1 MTDWGPIPEFQRTQ
15 YQFAA
20 HLRDP
25 EHCSPPQANKSQ
37 PIEERRLGIYRELV
51 YNNIHTFISSG
62 FPVLCGI
69 LGVESVNRLVRQ
81 FIVDYRCHSPYFLEI
96 SQEFLHFL
104 QEQYQLTESD
114 PAFLLEL
121 AHYEWVELALD
132 VSEQSLPAQ
141 EAAGDAL
148 TGQALLEAH
157 FMVSPLAWS
166 LSYTYPVHRIGPEF
180 QPTATP
186 TWTPE
191 QGTFLVVYRNRQEQV
206 GFLEINAVTARLLQ
220 LLDDKVHTGASAMQ
234 LIAEEL
240 DHPDPA
246 QLVEFG
252 KPILAE
258 LQAREII
265 LLSAAALAEA

>member
-25 EHCSPPQANKSQ
+25 EHCSPPQANKNQ
-37 PIEERRLGIYRELV
+37 PIEERRLSIYRELV

-69 LGVESVNRLVRQ
+69 LGPESVNRLVRQ

-96 SQEFLHFL
+96 SQEFLRFL

-132 VSEQSLPAQ
+132 VSEQTLPAQ

-148 TGQALLEAH
+148 TGQALLRAH

-166 LSYTYPVHRIGPEF
+166 LSYTYPVHRIGPAF
-180 QPTATP
+180 QPTSTP
-186 TWTPE
+186 TPE

-206 GFLEINAVTARLLQ
+206 EFLEINAVTARLLQ
-220 LLDDKVHTGASAMQ
+220 LLDDKAYTGASALQ

-246 QLVEFG
+246 QILEFG
-252 KPILAE
+252 GQILAE
-258 LQAREII
+258 LHTREII
-265 LLSAAALAEA
+265 FLSAAVLSKA

>member
-1 MTDWGPIPEFQRTQ
+1 MIDLSTIPEFQRTQ

-69 LGVESVNRLVRQ
+69 LGAESVNRLVRQ
-81 FIVDYRCHSPYFLEI
+81 FIVDYRCDSPYFLEI
-96 SQEFLHFL
+96 SQEFLRFL
-104 QEQYQLTESD
+104 QEQYQLAEGD

-141 EAAGDAL
+141 GAAGDAL
-148 TGQALLEAH
+148 AGQALLEAH
-157 FMVSPLAWS
+157 FMISPLAWS
-166 LSYTYPVHRIGPEF
+166 LSYTYPVHRIGPAF
-180 QPTATP
+180 QPEQA
-186 TWTPE
+186 PE
-191 QGTFLVVYRNRQEQV
+191 QGTFLVVYRNRQERV
-206 GFLEINAVTARLLQ
+206 EFLEINAVTARLLQ
-220 LLDDKVHTGASAMQ
+220 LLDDKAYTGATALQ
-234 LIAEEL
+234 LVAQEL

-246 QLVEFG
+246 QILEFG
-252 KPILAE
+252 GQILAE
-258 LQAREII
+258 LHAREII
-265 LLSAAALAEA
+265 LLST